1 MCVSVGH
8 LEYEYIEFLE
18 FLETV
23 GKKKV
28 MTGRMMDLW
37 DEIRGLGI
45 GEGSIVSDE
54 KAKEIRDKY
63 ATVM

>member
-1 MCVSVGH
+1 MFAVCVSVGH
-8 LEYEYIEFLE
+8 LEYEYIEFLK
-18 FLETV
+18 TV
-23 GKKKV
+23 GKKV

-45 GEGSIVSDE
+45 CEGSIVSDE